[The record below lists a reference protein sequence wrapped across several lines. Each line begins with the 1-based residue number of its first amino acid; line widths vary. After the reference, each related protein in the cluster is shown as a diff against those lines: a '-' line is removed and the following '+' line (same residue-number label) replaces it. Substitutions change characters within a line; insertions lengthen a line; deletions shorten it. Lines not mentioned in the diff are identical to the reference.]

1 MIFKYLTKS
10 FYINLSI
17 IFLIFFL
24 DRASKLYVIYLDKKN
39 LNSKLFSSEFLNID
53 LIWNEG
59 IAFGLFSFNQNNLGS
74 DIFNSAYLNIVLI
87 WNKGIAF
94 GLFSFNESHLY
105 NILSLIIS
113 IIVVILVIMSLKS
126 HGFKRYS
133 LLMIV
138 GGALGNL
145 HDRIF
150 FNAVPDFIDFHIG
163 NFHWFIF
170 NVSDI
175 FITLGVIS
183 MIVLELA
190 DNKTEETK

>member
-1 MIFKYLTKS
+1 MIFKFLSKN
-10 FYINLSI
+10 FYISFSI
-17 IFLIFFL
+17 VSLIYFL
-24 DRASKLYVIYLDKKN
+24 DRLSKIYVIQLDK
-39 LNSKLFSSEFLNID
+39 
-53 LIWNEG
+53 
-59 IAFGLFSFNQNNLGS
+59 NNLGL

-94 GLFSFNESHLY
+94 GLLSFNESYLY
-105 NILSLIIS
+105 NIISLIIAII
-113 IIVVILVIMSLKS
+113 IIVLVIMSLKS
-126 HGFKRYS
+126 QGFRRYS
-133 LLMIV
+133 LLTIV

-175 FITLGVIS
+175 FITFGVVG
-183 MIVLELA
+183 MIVLELLN
-190 DNKTEETK
+190 NKNKNT

>member
-1 MIFKYLTKS
+1 MIFKFLSKN
-10 FYINLSI
+10 FYISFSI
-17 IFLIFFL
+17 VALIYFL
-24 DRASKLYVIYLDKKN
+24 DRLSKIYVIQLDK
-39 LNSKLFSSEFLNID
+39 
-53 LIWNEG
+53 
-59 IAFGLFSFNQNNLGS
+59 NNLGS

-94 GLFSFNESHLY
+94 GLLSFNESYLY
-105 NILSLIIS
+105 NIISLIIAII
-113 IIVVILVIMSLKS
+113 IIVLVIMSLKNK
-126 HGFKRYS
+126 GFKRYS

-183 MIVLELA
+183 MIIVELIEK
-190 DNKTEETK
+190 DNYDNDKKI

>member
-1 MIFKYLTKS
+1 MIFKFLSKK
-10 FYINLSI
+10 FYISFSI
-17 IFLIFFL
+17 VSLIYFL
-24 DRASKLYVIYLDKKN
+24 DRLSKIYVIQLDK
-39 LNSKLFSSEFLNID
+39 
-53 LIWNEG
+53 
-59 IAFGLFSFNQNNLGS
+59 NNLGS
-74 DIFNSAYLNIVLI
+74 EIFNSTYLNIVLI

-113 IIVVILVIMSLKS
+113 IIVVILVVMSLKS
-126 HGFKRYS
+126 QGFKRYS

-150 FNAVPDFIDFHIG
+150 FNAVPDFIDFHVG

-175 FITLGVIS
+175 FITLGVIG
-183 MIVLELA
+183 MIILELVE
-190 DNKTEETK
+190 NKTEKK

>member
-1 MIFKYLTKS
+1 MIFKFLSKN
-10 FYINLSI
+10 FYISI
-17 IFLIFFL
+17 SIVALIYFL
-24 DRASKLYVIYLDKKN
+24 DRLTKIYVIQLDK
-39 LNSKLFSSEFLNID
+39 
-53 LIWNEG
+53 
-59 IAFGLFSFNQNNLGS
+59 NNLGS
-74 DIFNSAYLNIVLI
+74 DIFNSTYLNIILI

-94 GLFSFNESHLY
+94 GLFSFNEAYLY

-113 IIVVILVIMSLKS
+113 IVIIILVIMSLKS
-126 HGFKRYS
+126 EGFKRYS

-150 FNAVPDFIDFHIG
+150 FYAVPDFIDFHVG

-175 FITLGVIS
+175 FISLGVIG
-183 MIVLELA
+183 MIISELINDKA
-190 DNKTEETK
+190 NDKV

>member
-1 MIFKYLTKS
+1 MIFKFLSKN
-10 FYINLSI
+10 FYISFSI
-17 IFLIFFL
+17 VALIYFL
-24 DRASKLYVIYLDKKN
+24 DRLSKIYVIQLDK
-39 LNSKLFSSEFLNID
+39 
-53 LIWNEG
+53 
-59 IAFGLFSFNQNNLGS
+59 NNLGS

-94 GLFSFNESHLY
+94 GLLSFNESYLY
-105 NILSLIIS
+105 NIISLIIA
-113 IIVVILVIMSLKS
+113 IIIMILVIMSFKS
-126 HGFKRYS
+126 QGFKRYS

-150 FNAVPDFIDFHIG
+150 FNAVPDFIDFHVG

-190 DNKTEETK
+190 DSKTKKKNNEQI

>member
-1 MIFKYLTKS
+1 MIFKFLSKN
-10 FYINLSI
+10 FYISFSI
-17 IFLIFFL
+17 VALIYFL
-24 DRASKLYVIYLDKKN
+24 DRLSKSYVIQLDK
-39 LNSKLFSSEFLNID
+39 
-53 LIWNEG
+53 
-59 IAFGLFSFNQNNLGS
+59 NNLGS

-94 GLFSFNESHLY
+94 GLLSFNESYLY
-105 NILSLIIS
+105 NIISS
-113 IIVVILVIMSLKS
+113 IIAIIIIVLVIMSLKS
-126 HGFKRYS
+126 QGFKRYS

-183 MIVLELA
+183 MIIVELI
-190 DNKTEETK
+190 DKDEYNYDKNI

>member
-1 MIFKYLTKS
+1 MMFKFLNKN
-10 FYINLSI
+10 FYISI
-17 IFLIFFL
+17 SIVALIYFL
-24 DRASKLYVIYLDKKN
+24 DRLTKIYVIQLDK
-39 LNSKLFSSEFLNID
+39 
-53 LIWNEG
+53 
-59 IAFGLFSFNQNNLGS
+59 NNLGS
-74 DIFNSAYLNIVLI
+74 DIFSSAYLNIVLI

-94 GLFSFNESHLY
+94 GLFSFNEAYLY

-113 IIVVILVIMSLKS
+113 IIVTILVIMSLKS
-126 HGFKRYS
+126 EGFERYS

-150 FNAVPDFIDFHIG
+150 LNAVPDFIDFHVG

-175 FITLGVIS
+175 FITLGVIC
-183 MIVLELA
+183 MIVLELIDTDKY
-190 DNKTEETK
+190 DNDKKI

>member
-1 MIFKYLTKS
+1 MIFKFLSKN
-10 FYINLSI
+10 FYISFSI
-17 IFLIFFL
+17 VSLIYFL
-24 DRASKLYVIYLDKKN
+24 DRLSKIYVIRLDK
-39 LNSKLFSSEFLNID
+39 I
-53 LIWNEG
+53 
-59 IAFGLFSFNQNNLGS
+59 NLGS

-94 GLFSFNESHLY
+94 GLLSFNESYLY
-105 NILSLIIS
+105 NIISLIIAII
-113 IIVVILVIMSLKS
+113 IIVLVIMSLKS
-126 HGFKRYS
+126 QGFRRYS
-133 LLMIV
+133 LLTIV

-175 FITLGVIS
+175 FITLGVVS
-183 MIVLELA
+183 MIIVELI
-190 DNKTEETK
+190 DKDKYNHDKNI